1 MFAKISTAV
10 GEGKRIHVGCS
21 QISTTDFDVMNE
33 ADVWLYTKQTRAD
46 NWDSSD
52 DFAFFVDAMASTQHC
67 FRGTMQSNETW
78 KGYLSVDTDFA

>member
-46 NWDSSD
+46 N
-52 DFAFFVDAMASTQHC
+52 
-67 FRGTMQSNETW
+67 
-78 KGYLSVDTDFA
+78 